1 MNDADEPDWLA
12 ELRKGGEATERQIEA
27 LAREAMNLAQLV
39 RRGWQKTG
47 SPTIPYSLRL
57 ANAVS
62 AAIRE
67 PVVRHVAL
75 NDVATAASTLVV
87 AGVATASGS
96 VPMPQVRVST
106 QAERVARQILAL
118 VLLWLVVLA
127 VPAAVT
133 ATDLS
138 PEVQAALDAYDG
150 ILAALAVEITF
161 RILDKRK

>member
-1 MNDADEPDWLA
+1 M
-12 ELRKGGEATERQIEA
+12 I
-27 LAREAMNLAQLV
+27 
-39 RRGWQKTG
+39 RR
-47 SPTIPYSLRL
+47 
-57 ANAVS
+57 
-62 AAIRE
+62 
-67 PVVRHVAL
+67 
-75 NDVATAASTLVV
+75 VATT
-87 AGVATASGS
+87 
-96 VPMPQVRVST
+96 QVRVST